1 MPRTEFISFSH
12 FNVRSLLTGF
22 DMFSDFMQ
30 EECLDICSISETWLN
45 QSFPSRAISVP
56 DYNLIRKDR
65 QGKKGGG
72 LAFYIKKSIKY
83 KIVDDGNHNNS
94 SLETFWI
101 SVNISGK
108 KICIGTLYR
117 PPTINLTSCLIDLEN
132 IISSIIPQFDFIIL
146 GGDFNVDILNET
158 NNNTKTLWTFFE
170 KYNLFQ
176 KCNEPTRITATSST
190 CIDLLVSTDS
200 DVIKNVPV
208 SKMDG
213 ISEHC
218 LVKCEIKC
226 EKEKFQPKFVSF
238 RDFSHFNYNNF
249 LRDLDSIDW
258 DYIFDMDDVL
268 LEC

>member
-101 SVNISGK
+101 SVNISGN
-108 KICIGTLYR
+108 KICIVESFNEYKDLRNFGNRCIEAEKKAFLQHTFKSDPKLFWKSLKSSNILKKSHGYDIDIDPSAFNDHFLNSVPDLHPTDNNILSKYDGIYPELKGETFSSNPVTNDEVEQTLR
-117 PPTINLTSCLIDLEN
+117 RIKTQAKGSDDINLRMLE
-132 IISSIIPQFDFIIL
+132 IVF
-146 GGDFNVDILNET
+146 
-158 NNNTKTLWTFFE
+158 
-170 KYNLFQ
+170 
-176 KCNEPTRITATSST
+176 
-190 CIDLLVSTDS
+190 
-200 DVIKNVPV
+200 
-208 SKMDG
+208 
-213 ISEHC
+213 
-218 LVKCEIKC
+218 
-226 EKEKFQPKFVSF
+226 
-238 RDFSHFNYNNF
+238 
-249 LRDLDSIDW
+249 
-258 DYIFDMDDVL
+258 
-268 LEC
+268 